1 MGVGVCPMA
10 LPDGLAQRLATQLD
24 AIPALLG
31 ELEPAL
37 LTRRTST
44 DKWSAHENLAH
55 LGRYQEMFIERI
67 ARILVEDRPQL
78 ARYRAEEDPHTPAW
92 MALPT
97 VEVLKRLRAGRER
110 MISLVGGLSDRQ
122 LAREGIHQTF
132 GPLTLTQWL
141 DFFLV
146 HEGHHLYVAVQRART

>member
-1 MGVGVCPMA
+1 MS
-10 LPDGLAQRLATQLD
+10 LPDGLAQRLATQLE

-37 LTRRTST
+37 LMRRTIP

-55 LGRYQEMFIERI
+55 LSRYQEIFIERI
-67 ARILVEDRPQL
+67 GRILMEDRPILGRYL
-78 ARYRAEEDPHTPAW
+78 AEADPQWPAW
-92 MALPT
+92 VALPT
-97 VEVLKRLRAGRER
+97 IEVLKRLRNHRER
-110 MISLVGGLSDRQ
+110 MLAVVGGLSDAQ
-122 LAREGIHQTF
+122 LAREGIHQVF

-146 HEGHHLYVAVQRART
+146 HEGHHLYVAVQRARS